1 MTAYR
6 CPGRYAVIGCKLKQ
20 NDKAATV
27 VQHLC
32 KSCRTCFMFL
42 LHVCFILLVIA
53 PLRSTH
59 SLNDLAMVAVQ

>member
-1 MTAYR
+1 
-6 CPGRYAVIGCKLKQ
+6 
-20 NDKAATV
+20 
-27 VQHLC
+27 
-32 KSCRTCFMFL
+32 MFL